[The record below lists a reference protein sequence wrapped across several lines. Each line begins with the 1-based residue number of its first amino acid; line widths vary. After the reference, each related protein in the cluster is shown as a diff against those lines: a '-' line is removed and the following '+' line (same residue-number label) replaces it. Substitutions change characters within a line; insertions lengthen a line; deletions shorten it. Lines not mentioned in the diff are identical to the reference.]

1 MITKDT
7 VKNNLSRKWATVAI
21 GEISKVIRGETLS
34 SKIDEY
40 WCGSIPWLTPKDLS
54 GYDFRRVKIGKR
66 NITDSGLTNSS
77 ARLLPKNT
85 VLVTS
90 QASIGCVVL
99 ADNEIAT
106 NQGFKNLRLLSGE
119 IRAPNFDSVYG
130 GKND

>member
-1 MITKDT
+1 M
-7 VKNNLSRKWATVAI
+7 AI
-21 GEISKVIRGETLS
+21 GEISKVIGGETFS

-40 WCGSIPWLTPKDLS
+40 WGRSIPWLTPKDLS
-54 GYDFRRVKIGKR
+54 GYHFRRVKSGKR
-66 NITDSGLTNSS
+66 NVTDSGLTNSS

-90 QASIGCVVL
+90 QASIGYVAL